1 MEGTKLQ
8 DLKGDMKSFEAED
21 YSEKPTKFEPVGSKP
36 ISQLRVPVSKRLKA
50 TVVFI
55 VISLCVLLGVAGL
68 GIIQW
73 RVNMNALQKEM
84 GDIRKEVTDLRI
96 LIHEDTMEN
105 LIHLKILVLNPK
117 VPNKTAREIASA
129 VHKYAQ
135 IYHRD
140 LDLILSVMRVESN
153 FDPEAVSKKGAVGL
167 MQIMPHW
174 ADVLGIQCDLK
185 DPDCNTKYG
194 LQILGAYEHL
204 YGSLDMA
211 LTVYNRGAGPVDW
224 VLMRGGDPDNGY
236 VDEVREVY
244 NRLQGMN
251 EKS

>member
-1 MEGTKLQ
+1 MKGTKLQ

-55 VISLCVLLGVAGL
+55 VISLGALLGVAGL
-68 GIIQW
+68 GIMEW
-73 RVNMNALQKEM
+73 RVNMNALQNEM
-84 GDIRKEVTDLRI
+84 GDIRKEVTDLRG
-96 LIHEDTMEN
+96 LIQENTMEN

-117 VPNKTAREIASA
+117 VPNKTAREIASV

-140 LDLILSVMRVESN
+140 PDLILSVMRVESN
-153 FDPEAVSKKGAVGL
+153 FDPEAVSKMGAVGL

-174 ADVLGIQCDLK
+174 VDVLGIQCDLK

-194 LQILGAYEHL
+194 LQILGSYEHL

-211 LTVYNRGAGPVDW
+211 LTVYNRGAGPVDSA
-224 VLMRGGDPDNGY
+224 LMRGGDPDNGFAH
-236 VDEVREVY
+236 EVREVY
-244 NRLQGMN
+244 NRLHGMN